1 MKWTEPKT
9 NWKSTDYFN
18 IGDYNRIKNNL
29 IYLSTEIGK
38 YIKPISLS
46 DMGSDITSYDGIW
59 AHTQFNTIEN
69 NVSKIASV
77 TEVSFTPKQFFP
89 NGVFIT
95 WDELN
100 RIEEACKN
108 AYKYVK
114 SNTSCIPIL
123 EFRLGNKQIGNR

>member
-1 MKWTEPKT
+1 MAWTEPKT
-9 NWKSTDYFN
+9 DWEKTDYFN

-38 YIKPISLS
+38 YIKTISLS
-46 DMGSDITSYDGIW
+46 DMGNDITSYDGIW
-59 AHTQFNTIEN
+59 THTQFNTIEN

-77 TEVSFTPKQFFP
+77 AGVSFTPRQYFP

-100 RIEEACKN
+100 RIEAVCKTV
-108 AYKYVK
+108 YEYVK
-114 SNTSCIPIL
+114 ANTSCIPIL
-123 EFRLGNKQIGNR
+123 EFRLGDKQIGNR